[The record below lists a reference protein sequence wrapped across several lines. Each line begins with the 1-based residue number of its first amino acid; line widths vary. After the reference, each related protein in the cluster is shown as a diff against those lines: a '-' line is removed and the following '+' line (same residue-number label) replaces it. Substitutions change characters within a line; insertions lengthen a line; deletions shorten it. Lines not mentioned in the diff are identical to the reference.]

1 MQPLQVSG
9 LLFCALAPVRTNR
22 AFLLS
27 SKVHVLHS
35 LLRLAGETAPSLRCW
50 SSLMEDFDLKSW
62 TRNKFSKYHA
72 NIPGR
77 PELFQTDFHL
87 FSIIMQKPN
96 LSSIKMWREKEKG
109 YGCFK
114 RHRSQRNRAKETGM
128 WPLRSYSENKF
139 SEQSS
144 NVSWLDSL
152 LSSAIN

>member
-1 MQPLQVSG
+1 M
-9 LLFCALAPVRTNR
+9 RTKR

-109 YGCFK
+109 FSCFE
-114 RHRSQRNRAKETGM
+114 RHRSQRNRAKEAGM

-139 SEQSS
+139 SERSS
-144 NVSWLDSL
+144 DVSWLDSL